1 MGRKKALVTK
11 ESWDLKDDEEMRMI
25 VWYLG
30 LVLPL
35 LVEV

>member
-30 LVLPL
+30 
-35 LVEV
+35 